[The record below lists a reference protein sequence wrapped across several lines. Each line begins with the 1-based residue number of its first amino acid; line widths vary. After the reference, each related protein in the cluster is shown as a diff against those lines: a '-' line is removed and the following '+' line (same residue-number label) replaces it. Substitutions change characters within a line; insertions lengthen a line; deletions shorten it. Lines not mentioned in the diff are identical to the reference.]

1 MALLA
6 ASSSYCYSDTTYHS
20 TNNAAADA
28 LAWAMKNVLPD
39 ATSPYIT
46 VEINGLAYQYTMV
59 KDPDADAT
67 VTISNEDLANPGQNI
82 FEETDDWSG
91 GTGGSVRKF
100 FRFGYTDS
108 SRWGD
113 GEISVEGEGTVTD
126 PFVVY
131 NYKMVVDDSFKCL
144 SPLSDPSCPGYAT
157 ALQEYLAS
165 LAIPPSIGDPY
176 YDEWVQAELN
186 RKANVEEEREQT
198 TNNEVEDDL
207 EEQLGGN
214 NSIDKL
220 VDSAA
225 QQKILADLS
234 LNPKIVPYYEVT
246 IPGGIYEDTL
256 VLPSS
261 SYPDNR
267 RAMRNLASD
276 ANHKSMVRSQYER

>member
-1 MALLA
+1 
-6 ASSSYCYSDTTYHS
+6 
-20 TNNAAADA
+20 
-28 LAWAMKNVLPD
+28 MKNVLPD
-39 ATSPYIT
+39 SASPYIT
-46 VEINGLAYQYTMV
+46 VEVNGLAYQYTMV
-59 KDPDADAT
+59 KDPEADAK

-91 GTGGSVRKF
+91 NPGGSVRKF

-131 NYKMVVDDSFKCL
+131 NYKMVVDDSYKCL
-144 SPLSDPSCPGYAT
+144 SPLSDPSCPGYST

-165 LAIPPSIGDPY
+165 LAVPPSIGDPY

-186 RKANVEEEREQT
+186 REASVEDEEEIEQT

-214 NSIDKL
+214 NNIDKL
-220 VDSAA
+220 VDSTA